1 MSKSLFADINPS
13 LIGRHDIMRHVENE
27 AQRYVT
33 EGLRDATAAVD
44 QMIAWYKESG
54 LPFELV
60 TLAGGWKVPRPRL
73 RLAVVLESGALA
85 AVLPPEKSE

>member
-1 MSKSLFADINPS
+1 MSNPPVDFKLFLGSRDI
-13 LIGRHDIMRHVENE
+13 RHEILTQAEQHV
-27 AQRYVT
+27 T
-33 EGLRDATAAVD
+33 TGLRDATAAVD